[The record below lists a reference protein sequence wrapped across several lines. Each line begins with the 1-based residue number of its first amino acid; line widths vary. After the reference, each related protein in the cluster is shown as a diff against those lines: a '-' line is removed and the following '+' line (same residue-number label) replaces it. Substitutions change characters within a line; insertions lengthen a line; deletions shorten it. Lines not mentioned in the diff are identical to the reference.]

1 MTCMRLLRQPV
12 VACVAALLGVLLVAG
27 SAAGHRLG
35 GSPVALVTA
44 ESENELLAISLPG
57 GAVLRRV
64 RVASDPETVS
74 AEASGP
80 VVVVSRASGV
90 VTVLAWRSLR
100 PVVVL
105 RGFRSP
111 QLAAITPDGGWVYVT
126 DAATGELSV
135 VELAAKRVVDRVFVG
150 KGAHHLAVSPDQRRT
165 WVALGER
172 ASTIVVLDTSRPARP
187 RVIWRFHPQVAAH
200 DLVFAPDGR
209 SVWVSSVSASY
220 VSVLAPRNGGLL
232 GKVPA
237 GRPPQHIAFI
247 SNGGSRAFITSG
259 YGSSIELV
267 NSARRKVIRTERLPH
282 GSFNLATSGDLVV
295 TCSLLNGDVT
305 EFNGAVLARW
315 MNVNV
320 ASKTRDVA
328 ISVW

>member
-1 MTCMRLLRQPV
+1 MRFVSRLT
-12 VACVAALLGVLLVAG
+12 VACTAGLLAVLLVAG
-27 SAAGHRLG
+27 SAAGNRLG
-35 GSPVALVTA
+35 GMPVALVTA

-64 RVASDPETVS
+64 RVAPDPETVVS
-74 AEASGP
+74 QPSGP
-80 VVVVSRASGV
+80 AVVVSPGSGT
-90 VTVLAWRSLR
+90 VTLLAWRSLR
-100 PVVVL
+100 PITVL
-105 RGFRSP
+105 RAFRSP
-111 QLAAITPDGGWVYVT
+111 QLAAITPDGEWVYVT
-126 DAATGELSV
+126 DAASGELSV
-135 VELAAKRVVDRVFVG
+135 IELAAKRVVDRVFVG

-172 ASTIVVLDTSRPARP
+172 ASTIVALDTSRPNRP

-200 DLVFAPDGR
+200 DLVFSPDGR
-209 SVWVSSVSASY
+209 SVWVGSDTASY
-220 VSVLAPRNGGLL
+220 VSVLAAGNGGLL

-247 SNGGSRAFITSG
+247 PYRHPRAFITSG
-259 YGSSIELV
+259 YGSSIEMV
-267 NSARRKVIRTERLPH
+267 NPATRKLIRTRRLPY

-305 EFNGAVLARW
+305 EFNGAILARW
-315 MNVNV
+315 MTVK
-320 ASKTRDVA
+320 AAPKTRDLA